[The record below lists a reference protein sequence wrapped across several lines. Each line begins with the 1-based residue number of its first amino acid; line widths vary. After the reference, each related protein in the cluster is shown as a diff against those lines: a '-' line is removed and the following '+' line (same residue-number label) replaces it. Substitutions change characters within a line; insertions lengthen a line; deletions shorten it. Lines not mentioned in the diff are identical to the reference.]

1 MRKEPEL
8 ITMKNQCN
16 TKETVRRGKSA
27 IRHTRTM
34 NKMALVSQS
43 LLIITLIVNE
53 LTSQSKDINW
63 LN

>member
-1 MRKEPEL
+1 
-8 ITMKNQCN
+8 MKNQCN